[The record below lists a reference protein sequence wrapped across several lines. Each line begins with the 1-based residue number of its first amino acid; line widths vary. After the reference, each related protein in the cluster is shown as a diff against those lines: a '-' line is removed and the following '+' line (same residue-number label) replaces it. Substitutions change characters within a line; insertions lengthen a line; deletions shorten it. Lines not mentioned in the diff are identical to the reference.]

1 MASILIV
8 DDHPAMRLVLKAQ
21 LAARLCMDT
30 VFEASSGREALA
42 ITRAHAPDMV
52 VLDLDIPHM
61 SGLDVAP
68 RLLAV
73 QPGIRILV
81 VSGQDP
87 AVFAPRAG
95 RAGAMG
101 FVSKSQP
108 LDEIVRCVES
118 VLAGYTVF
126 PVPWRRSRP
135 EEDEA
140 RLHTLSDREVVV
152 LRMLASGL
160 SNKAIANTLFLSNKT
175 ISAYKSRL
183 MAKLKVASLVELIDF
198 ARRCRL
204 AA

>member
-21 LAARLCMDT
+21 LAERLGIHPI
-30 VFEASSGREALA
+30 FEAAGGREALA

-73 QPGIRILV
+73 QPNIRILV
-81 VSGQDP
+81 VSGQES
-87 AVFAPRAG
+87 AIFAHRAR

-101 FVSKSQP
+101 FVSKIQP

-126 PVPWRRSRP
+126 PAPAGKSRP

-140 RLHTLSDREVVV
+140 RLDTLSDREVVV

-160 SNKAIANTLFLSNKT
+160 SNKAIANALFLSNKT

-183 MAKLKVASLVELIDF
+183 MAKLEVASLVELVDF